1 MSSLSVSRVYEQ
13 QVTQKERP
21 GKEIN
26 HWFPC
31 HILELPVSPD
41 AKVASQGRA
50 SNGSRGSC
58 ALTDSKKLF
67 GKDHNGQVIR
77 LPRIIAIYDVNRKV
91 TEELRFKSDQLK
103 FQAEGHAEVKSMR
116 RTWQHSF

>member
-1 MSSLSVSRVYEQ
+1 MSPNVE
-13 QVTQKERP
+13 
-21 GKEIN
+21 
-26 HWFPC
+26 
-31 HILELPVSPD
+31 
-41 AKVASQGRA
+41 VAAQGRA

-58 ALTDSKKLF
+58 ALTDSKKLL

-103 FQAEGHAEVKSMR
+103 FQAEGHAEEKSMR
-116 RTWQHSF
+116 RTWQHNF